1 MPAENSCG
9 LPRMDRQRLINLIA
23 AIAAITVFGFA
34 LGLMFPLLSL
44 VMEKNGM
51 SPKVI
56 GYNTAMQPLG
66 ILIAG
71 FIVPLMT
78 RRWGTKPVAIPAA
91 IVTATLI
98 LTYPFM
104 PIFWSW
110 FAMRFIQGFAVAILF
125 SVSEAWVVEAATG
138 PARSR
143 IMAIYTGVL
152 SLSFGLGPTL
162 ISVTGVDT
170 PVPFF
175 IGAAVLLAG
184 TVPMFFYRQA
194 EAFAP
199 DTDADGLSIFGFARL
214 APILIVA
221 VGMFGI
227 IDAANLG
234 FLPVY
239 GVKQGLSQETAALM
253 VTAFIVGN
261 VVLQFPIGWIADHW
275 SKRGMMS
282 ACAIA
287 TAIGSALVPWA
298 FGTWLI
304 WPLLAATGA
313 ASAGIYTLALAELGE
328 RFSGHELVAGTTA
341 FSTMWGGA
349 ALIGALLGGW
359 AIDRFGPDGLPYA
372 IAAVF
377 LGFILTIA
385 ARTLFS
391 ARAPKR
397 V

>member
-1 MPAENSCG
+1 
-9 LPRMDRQRLINLIA
+9 MDKQRWINLFA
-23 AIAAITVFGFA
+23 AIAGITVFGFA

-44 VMEKNGM
+44 MMEKKGV
-51 SPKVI
+51 SPTLI
-56 GYNTAMQPLG
+56 GYNAAMQPLG

-71 FIVPLMT
+71 FIVPAMT

-91 IVTATLI
+91 ILTAALI
-98 LTYPFM
+98 LAYPFI
-104 PIFWSW
+104 PIFWGW
-110 FAMRFIQGFAVAILF
+110 FAVRFIQGLAVAALF

-143 IMAIYTGVL
+143 IMAVYTGVL

-162 ISVTGVDT
+162 ISVTGIDSAL
-170 PVPFF
+170 PFY
-175 IGAAVLLAG
+175 IGAAVLLAS
-184 TVPMFFYRQA
+184 TVPMVFYRQT

-199 DTDADGLSIFGFARL
+199 DSESDGLSMLGFARL
-214 APILIVA
+214 VPMLIVA

-234 FLPVY
+234 LLPVY
-239 GVKQGLSQETAALM
+239 GVKKGVSQETAALM

-261 VVLQFPIGWIADHW
+261 AVLQFPIGWIADHW

-282 ACAIA
+282 ACGIA

-298 FGTWLI
+298 FGSWMI
-304 WPLLAATGA
+304 WPLLALTGA

-328 RFSGHELVAGTTA
+328 RFSGHELVAGTVA
-341 FSTMWGGA
+341 FSTTWGGA

-359 AIDRFGPDGLPYA
+359 AIERFGPDGLPYA

-377 LGFILTIA
+377 AGFIVMIA
-385 ARTLFS
+385 ARTFFS

-397 V
+397 I